1 MPVYSFIP
9 KQKTFGKRQFKKI
22 VTFLVL
28 TCLFTFFFEILILL
42 FNPITAKDTYVLGI
56 VWSPALAAVIT
67 SWIYGKNLGEFGW
80 KWGDSRYIWLSYAIP
95 FIYVLIPYLV
105 VWISGL
111 GAFFNQALM
120 REVAINY
127 GWKTLPNN
135 VILVLYLLFSITL
148 GMLKA
153 CLYALGEEIG
163 WRGFLVPELA
173 KTTTFF
179 NAALISGI
187 VWAVWHYP
195 TIIFGGY
202 NNGKSIPYSLF
213 CFTLAVIAISF
224 PMAWLRLK
232 SGSLWTGMIFH
243 ASDNLFLED
252 VFNNLTKDTGITNY
266 LVGEFGILIAIACL
280 IPAFIFWQRR
290 HELPNNLTF

>member
-1 MPVYSFIP
+1 MPVFNFIP
-9 KQKTFGKRQFKKI
+9 KQKTFGKRQFRKI
-22 VTFLVL
+22 ATFLVL
-28 TCLFTFFFEILILL
+28 TFLFTFFFQVLISL
-42 FNPITAKDTYVLGI
+42 FKPGSAKDTYILGI
-56 VWSPALAAVIT
+56 VWSPTFAAVIT
-67 SWIYGKNLGEFGW
+67 SFLYKKDLRDFGW
-80 KWGDSRYIWLSYAIP
+80 SWGKFRYIWLSYAIP
-95 FIYVLIPYLV
+95 LLYVLVPYLV

-111 GAFFNQALM
+111 GAFFNPESMQ
-120 REVAINY
+120 EVAKNY
-127 GWKTLPNN
+127 GWEALPNS
-135 VILVLYLLFSITL
+135 VIILLYLLFSTTL
-148 GMLKA
+148 GLLKA
-153 CLYALGEEIG
+153 CPYALGEEIG

-173 KTTTFF
+173 KTTNFF
-179 NAALISGI
+179 NTALISG
-187 VWAVWHYP
+187 VAWAVWHYP

-202 NNGKSIPYSLF
+202 NNGTSIPYSLF

-252 VFNNLTKDTGITNY
+252 VFSNLTKDTGITNY

-290 HELPNNLTF
+290 HELPNN